1 MFIYSINK
9 KEKKKMNRPI
19 TTILAAIIAASS
31 LTAVEAVEANAETI
45 SLNYSVDEDHESTL
59 CSYYAAGEQY
69 AIKEQA
75 TVLNTGEVL
84 VDFIAMDDIIK
95 PEKPEEDIPYVFR
108 TGFDNP
114 VLYDT
119 KQYSLAVENDTFG
132 LFAEWSPFTQQK
144 NSLAPSYANM
154 WEGRYDDAEFDSR
167 LECFLPFS
175 IKAEK
180 MPDVINAG
188 DTLFTLRFT
197 PCMNDFTMH
206 DVYIVAER
214 IKITPSAVKLNPN
227 EIITTE
233 NPYAIAFAKCDSER
247 GYMIYPNGDIIIT
260 MSNHRYEEDDDE
272 SIFVDKKLHLS
283 VPEGYTAN
291 VSFADDVKNT
301 SAKALDKGV
310 YEINYTFDV
319 IQDRGY
325 LCSFTLHRNAP
336 VKEDIYLAGDMDDTL
351 IIEHGLINRFAPTG
365 IWGDA
370 NTDEKVNMA
379 DVVLIMQSIANPD
392 KYGLNHEE
400 GITEQGLLNADVY
413 ENGGGVTNMD
423 ALTIQKYLLELIES
437 LPEE

>member
-1 MFIYSINK
+1 
-9 KEKKKMNRPI
+9 MNRPI
-19 TTILAAIIAASS
+19 TTILAAIIAS
-31 LTAVEAVEANAETI
+31 TAVGAVEANAETI
-45 SLNYSVDEDHESTL
+45 PLYYSVDEEYKSTL

-75 TVLNTGEVL
+75 TVLNTGEGL

-95 PEKPEEDIPYVFR
+95 PEKPEEDIPYIFR

-144 NSLAPSYANM
+144 NGLTSSYNNT

-233 NPYAIAFAKCDSER
+233 KAMEPTEL
-247 GYMIYPNGDIIIT
+247 
-260 MSNHRYEEDDDE
+260 
-272 SIFVDKKLHLS
+272 KKTNL
-283 VPEGYTAN
+283 YN
-291 VSFADDVKNT
+291 KF
-301 SAKALDKGV
+301 
-310 YEINYTFDV
+310 
-319 IQDRGY
+319 
-325 LCSFTLHRNAP
+325 
-336 VKEDIYLAGDMDDTL
+336 
-351 IIEHGLINRFAPTG
+351 
-365 IWGDA
+365 
-370 NTDEKVNMA
+370 
-379 DVVLIMQSIANPD
+379 
-392 KYGLNHEE
+392 
-400 GITEQGLLNADVY
+400 
-413 ENGGGVTNMD
+413 ENFF
-423 ALTIQKYLLELIES
+423 YLLTLQNCFYII
-437 LPEE
+437 